1 MARTIIRLQDRNKE
15 IYDIHSD
22 KAMHNNVPCIVYC
35 NTGDQIV
42 GNNIFNDEKTAEL
55 FIVLY
60 HKDSEAILNY
70 FKTFNGTIMY
80 YHLLEYIEDVRG
92 D

>member
-1 MARTIIRLQDRNKE
+1 MSREIIKLQNTKH

-22 KAMHNNVPCIVYC
+22 KRAFNEEPCIVYC
-35 NTGDQIV
+35 NTTDRII
-42 GNNIFNDEKTAEL
+42 GNNTFIDTKTAEL

-60 HKDSEAILNY
+60 HKDSKAILNY

-80 YHLLEYIEDVRG
+80 YHLLEYIEDMRN
-92 D
+92 

>member
-1 MARTIIRLQDRNKE
+1 MSREIIKLQGDRYIDE
-15 IYDIHSD
+15 
-22 KAMHNNVPCIVYC
+22 CIVHC
-35 NTGDQIV
+35 KTTGIIIS
-42 GNNIFNDEKTAEL
+42 NNIFNDEKTAEL

-60 HKDSEAILNY
+60 HKNSKAILNY

>member
-1 MARTIIRLQDRNKE
+1 MSREIIKLQGDMFIDE
-15 IYDIHSD
+15 
-22 KAMHNNVPCIVYC
+22 CIVFC
-35 NTGDQIV
+35 NTGDTIV

-60 HKDSEAILNY
+60 HKNSKAILNY